1 MPRLLPLAA
10 PPPGSTE
17 RPASLPADDDAVAV
31 LAALPARSEGR
42 AIRPAQLLALPPGGV
57 DLGVMGP

>member
-10 PPPGSTE
+10 PPPGSAE

-31 LAALPARSEGR
+31 LAALPARSEGGG
-42 AIRPAQLLALPPGGV
+42 IRPAQLLALPPGGV